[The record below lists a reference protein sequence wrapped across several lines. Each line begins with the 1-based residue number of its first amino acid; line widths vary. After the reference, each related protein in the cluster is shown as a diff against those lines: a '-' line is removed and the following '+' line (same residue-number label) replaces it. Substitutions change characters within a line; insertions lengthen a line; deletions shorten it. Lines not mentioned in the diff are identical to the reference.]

1 MILLV
6 PEKRRQRP
14 AGTGFGGRR
23 QLQPSQN
30 PISRAGSGVP
40 NPPSAQ
46 RNDEGLMNSAILLV
60 DVASASRD
68 SWKSFLQS
76 QNYEVFTAEGPESPL
91 REWLRLQPHLVL
103 LHDPLPDVSGFDLC
117 RRMKREP
124 LKHHIPIVF

>member
-14 AGTGFGGRR
+14 PWTGFGDRR

-76 QNYEVFTAEGPESPL
+76 QNYKAFTAEHGGPSPPD
-91 REWLRLQPHLVL
+91 RLPPH
-103 LHDPLPDVSGFDLC
+103 P
-117 RRMKREP
+117 
-124 LKHHIPIVF
+124 